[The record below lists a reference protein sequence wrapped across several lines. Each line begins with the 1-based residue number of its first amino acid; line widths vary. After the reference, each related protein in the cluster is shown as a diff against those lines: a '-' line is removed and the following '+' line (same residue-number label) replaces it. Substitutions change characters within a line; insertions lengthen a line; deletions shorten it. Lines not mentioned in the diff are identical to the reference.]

1 MAKATYRNSI
11 RSQKMIKQAFLEL
24 INTTNDVSKISVTD
38 IVNKANL
45 NRGTFYSHYVNI
57 EALVK
62 AIFADITND
71 LNKVL
76 ESFSPESF
84 KENPSLFFSSFGNHI
99 MDNELFY
106 KQLANG
112 NSAKQQLDYLCKII
126 NKHISSKYL
135 AYYKDVNPD
144 MLYALSDYFSNG
156 MFGLYVDWLKG
167 TINLSLDDIN
177 LLLTSIFNKSIP
189 TSVTS
194 EE

>member
-45 NRGTFYSHYVNI
+45 NRGTVYSHYVNI

-84 KENPSLFFSSFGNHI
+84 KENPSLFFSSFSNHI

>member
-57 EALVK
+57 EDLVK

-84 KENPSLFFSSFGNHI
+84 AENPSLFFSSFSNHI

-177 LLLTSIFNKSIP
+177 LLLTSVFNKSLP
-189 TSVTS
+189 VSVKS
-194 EE
+194 E

>member
-57 EALVK
+57 EALVE

-84 KENPSLFFSSFGNHI
+84 KENPSLFFSSFSNHI